1 MDGMRY
7 PWSGGVPS
15 PSGPAAGFIA
25 AVARGRRTH
34 PAAAAH
40 EIASSPAAAGRRRSG
55 SPRSFVVLLAV
66 LVAAVT
72 LTPAAPCA
80 AFPERPIHVIVPFPA
95 GGAVDLVTRLVTRQI
110 TAARGWSFV
119 IDNRGAAGGIVATDA
134 GAKAPA
140 DGYTLLVTSPNH
152 TITAA
157 LKGRLPYDWE
167 HDVVPVALMAGVP
180 ELLVSHPAAP
190 FDSFAG
196 FIAYAKQNPG
206 KLIYASAGNGTLPH
220 VTMELLKRRAG
231 LDVLHVP
238 YRGAAPALTDLLAG
252 VVHVKLDAYA
262 TARDH
267 VAAGKLR
274 ALAIGSGRRSP
285 VMPDLPT
292 VAEQGFPGYEGVLW
306 IGLMAPSGVPGEAV
320 DLLAAAAGEAVR
332 SDEIAARFHN
342 DGIEPIGGGAAD
354 FAALIRRE
362 VAQWREL
369 AREAQMQVE

>member
-1 MDGMRY
+1 MTGMRS
-7 PWSGGVPS
+7 PWSGGVP
-15 PSGPAAGFIA
+15 PPAPAASFIA
-25 AVARGRRTH
+25 ATVRGRRSY
-34 PAAAAH
+34 PH
-40 EIASSPAAAGRRRSG
+40 EGASSPTAGRRRSG
-55 SPRSFVVLLAV
+55 SLKGFVVFVAL
-66 LVAAVT
+66 LVAA
-72 LTPAAPCA
+72 LMFAPAPCA
-80 AFPERPIHVIVPFPA
+80 ATFPERPIHVIVPFPA

-110 TAARGWSFV
+110 TAARGWSFIV
-119 IDNRGAAGGIVATDA
+119 DNRGAAGGIVATDA
-134 GAKAPA
+134 VAKAAA

-252 VVHVKLDAYA
+252 VVHIKLDTYA

-267 VAAGKLR
+267 VGAGKLR
-274 ALAIGSGRRSP
+274 ALAIASGRRSP

-292 VAEQGFPGYEGVLW
+292 IAEQGFPGYEGVLW
-306 IGLMAPSGVPGEAV
+306 IGLMAPSGVPGDTV
-320 DLLAAAAGEAVR
+320 DLVAAAAAEAVG
-332 SDEIAARFHN
+332 SEEIAARFRN
-342 DGIEPIGGGAAD
+342 DGIEAIGGGAAE